1 MQRVKINTHTHTHT
15 NAVVLGKVWRGAKRA
30 VAKPKGFFLQP
41 PLMGSSAPQEQKL

>member
-1 MQRVKINTHTHTHT
+1 MQRVKINTHTHT